1 MLTSWLL
8 AIAAVAGAGLALHY
22 RAALVRAR
30 RAALDERSRAERRG
44 AALAA
49 SCAGFWIW
57 PVRGGPGTAD
67 DGGVA
72 RDGTDAVVDEDG
84 GMLAALFAVPP
95 EKLTRFDDV
104 VALLREPH
112 GGELARAVGHLRAE
126 GTAFSLRVETAD
138 GGRVLDARGRR
149 LPATVGSP
157 HCDAVWLQDV
167 TDAAGEE
174 TRLAGQ
180 IAELTAQNAGLRHVL
195 DGLAMPIW
203 VRGPDLALVYCNRA
217 YARAVDEDSP
227 ASAVA
232 AGKEIASGASG
243 WGRGLAEA
251 ALTDGEA
258 HTRSL
263 HIVVEGKRRLH
274 EMTEFPIGDEDAAW
288 GVAGIAVDQTEA
300 EDARIAL
307 AHHVAAHAEVLEKL
321 GTGMAIFG
329 PDAHLQFFNV
339 AFSMMWGFD
348 PDWLETGPTHGEVL
362 EDLRA
367 RRMYPEQPDFQ
378 DYKRQRLDLYTT
390 LIDTHEELLYLPNER
405 VIRVVISPHP
415 LGGLIFINEDV
426 TDRLTLE
433 RSYNTLIAVQSET
446 LNNLHEG
453 IAVYGAD
460 SCLKLFN
467 PAFSRIWRLDPA
479 LLREE
484 PRMAEVV
491 DAAKD
496 LFRYQ
501 GSWESFREQIIA
513 NSADRTARAG
523 RFERADGSILD
534 YAAVPLPDGAMLF
547 TYIDVTDS
555 VTVHRA
561 LRERN
566 EALVA
571 ADRLKS
577 EFITN
582 VSYELRTP
590 LNTIIGF
597 TEILVRQYFGTL
609 NRRQMEYGEGILEAS
624 RQLLAL
630 IDDILDLALIEA
642 GRLELDLVPTDIAK
656 MVDAVAALTREH
668 ARKVGIV
675 LVVDCDRNIGVFTAD
690 ERRIKQALFN
700 LVSNAIKYT
709 PSGGRI
715 VILARRDKDGVM
727 LAVRDTGSGIA
738 EEYRDRVFEKF
749 ERGHGGDGHGGDG
762 HGGVGLGL
770 ALVKSFVLLHG
781 GEVTLESTVGKGTC
795 VTLWLPATPPA
806 ERPRLT
812 EGRALWADTG
822 SDA

>member
-1 MLTSWLL
+1 MLITWLL
-8 AIAAVAGAGLALHY
+8 LIAVVVAAGAALHY
-22 RAALVRAR
+22 RTAFTRAHR
-30 RAALDERSRAERRG
+30 RAAEERGRAARRG

-57 PVRGGPGTAD
+57 PVHRSAETTGGNAAASGDMPG
-67 DGGVA
+67 
-72 RDGTDAVVDEDG
+72 AVVDEDG
-84 GMLAALFAVPP
+84 GVLAALFSVPP
-95 EKLTRFDDV
+95 EKLTRFGDV
-104 VALLREPH
+104 VALLREPDAT
-112 GGELARAVGHLRAE
+112 GLAEAVEVLRAD
-126 GTAFSLRVETAD
+126 GTAFTLRVETAD
-138 GGRVLDARGRR
+138 GGRVLDARGQR
-149 LPATVGSP
+149 LPATAGSP
-157 HCDAVWLQDV
+157 HCDAVWLRDV
-167 TDAAGEE
+167 TDAAGAE
-174 TRLAGQ
+174 TRLSRKTT
-180 IAELTAQNAGLRHVL
+180 ELMAQNAGLRHVL

-203 VRGPDLALVYCNRA
+203 VRGPDLALVYSNRA
-217 YARAVDEDSP
+217 YARAVDEDTP
-227 ASAVA
+227 AAAVA
-232 AGKEIASGASG
+232 AGKEIASGPGG

-251 ALTDGEA
+251 ALADGEA

-263 HIVVEGKRRLH
+263 HIVVGGKRRLH

-300 EDARIAL
+300 EDARIEL

-348 PDWLETGPTHGEVL
+348 TDWLESGPTHGEIL
-362 EDLRA
+362 EDLRS
-367 RRMYPEQPDFQ
+367 RRMYPEQQDFQ
-378 DYKRQRLDLYTT
+378 DYKRQRLELYTT

-405 VIRVVISPHP
+405 VIRVVVSPHP

-453 IAVYGAD
+453 IAVYGSD

-479 LLREE
+479 FLREE
-484 PRMAEVV
+484 PRMVEVV

-496 LFRYQ
+496 LFRYK
-501 GSWESFREQIIA
+501 GSWESFRDQIIA

-523 RFERADGSILD
+523 RFERADGTILD

-555 VTVHRA
+555 VAIHRA

-597 TEILVRQYFGTL
+597 TEILARQYFGTL
-609 NRRQMEYGEGILEAS
+609 NPRQVEYSEGILEAS

-630 IDDILDLALIEA
+630 IDDILDLALIES
-642 GRLELDLVPTDIAK
+642 GRLELDLAPTDVAK
-656 MVDAVAALTREH
+656 MVDAVAGLTREH
-668 ARKVGIV
+668 ARKVGIS

-709 PSGGRI
+709 PSGGRL
-715 VILARRDKDGVM
+715 VILGRRDRDDV
-727 LAVRDTGSGIA
+727 LLSVRDTGSGIA

-749 ERGHGGDGHGGDG
+749 ERGDGRDGHGGI
-762 HGGVGLGL
+762 GLGL
-770 ALVKSFVLLHG
+770 ALVRSFVLLHG
-781 GEVTLESTVGKGTC
+781 GEVALESTVGKGTC
-795 VTLWLPATPPA
+795 VTLRLPATPP
-806 ERPRLT
+806 ENRPRLT
-812 EGRALWADTG
+812 AGRAVWADTG

>member
-1 MLTSWLL
+1 
-8 AIAAVAGAGLALHY
+8 
-22 RAALVRAR
+22 
-30 RAALDERSRAERRG
+30 
-44 AALAA
+44 
-49 SCAGFWIW
+49 
-57 PVRGGPGTAD
+57 
-67 DGGVA
+67 
-72 RDGTDAVVDEDG
+72 
-84 GMLAALFAVPP
+84 
-95 EKLTRFDDV
+95 
-104 VALLREPH
+104 
-112 GGELARAVGHLRAE
+112 
-126 GTAFSLRVETAD
+126 
-138 GGRVLDARGRR
+138 
-149 LPATVGSP
+149 
-157 HCDAVWLQDV
+157 
-167 TDAAGEE
+167 
-174 TRLAGQ
+174 
-180 IAELTAQNAGLRHVL
+180 
-195 DGLAMPIW
+195 
-203 VRGPDLALVYCNRA
+203 
-217 YARAVDEDSP
+217 
-227 ASAVA
+227 
-232 AGKEIASGASG
+232 
-243 WGRGLAEA
+243 
-251 ALTDGEA
+251 
-258 HTRSL
+258 
-263 HIVVEGKRRLH
+263 
-274 EMTEFPIGDEDAAW
+274 
-288 GVAGIAVDQTEA
+288 
-300 EDARIAL
+300 
-307 AHHVAAHAEVLEKL
+307 
-321 GTGMAIFG
+321 
-329 PDAHLQFFNV
+329 
-339 AFSMMWGFD
+339 MMWGFD